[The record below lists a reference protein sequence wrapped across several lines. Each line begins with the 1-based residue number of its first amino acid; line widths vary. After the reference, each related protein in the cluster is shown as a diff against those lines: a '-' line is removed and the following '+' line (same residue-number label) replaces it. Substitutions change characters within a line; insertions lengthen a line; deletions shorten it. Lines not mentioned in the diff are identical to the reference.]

1 MTDLRAT
8 AAVAPKPFVSIGITT
23 YRRPDL
29 LRQCV
34 HSILSQDFDDFEIL
48 VGNDDVGE
56 DITADKLGV
65 DDLRLKIV
73 NHKHNRR
80 EIGNMNELLRLASGR
95 YFMWLA
101 DDDLLHPD
109 FLRRASTLLTA
120 NDFPPCYYSSYR
132 LFHGTD
138 TPEFPTAY
146 PGYPIEVDGPAFLDG
161 YFGGRFRVIS
171 VYGLFDTATLSHRV
185 GGVTELC
192 QASVALYSEYLFL
205 LRCAL
210 AMERILYDALP
221 LVYSRVH
228 LGSWGGSN
236 AEVSLYSQ
244 AGHALI
250 QAALPATARLPQRVR
265 RRVLLGVCDI
275 HLRAYAGQITL
286 VTATQPIFRLGML
299 YRAVRQFF
307 AEADWML
314 GAVINGVRM
323 HVLDAAWQEG
333 LRKLVFG
340 VRIPF
345 VALGS
350 MTLRRLRKAHEE
362 G

>member
-1 MTDLRAT
+1 MTDFC
-8 AAVAPKPFVSIGITT
+8 AAPDVRPPPLVSIGITT

-34 HSILSQDFDDFEIL
+34 LSILSQDFSDFEIL
-48 VGNDDVGE
+48 VGNDAAGE
-56 DITADKLGV
+56 DITAQQLGI
-65 DDLRLKIV
+65 DDPRLQIV
-73 NHKHNRR
+73 NHERNRR
-80 EIGNMNELLRLASGR
+80 EIGNMNELLRIASGR

-109 FLRRASTLLTA
+109 FLRRARTLLA
-120 NDFPPCYYSSYR
+120 AQNFPPCYYSSYR
-132 LFHGTD
+132 LFRGAAPPDFATLD
-138 TPEFPTAY
+138 PRDPV
-146 PGYPIEVDGPAFLDG
+146 EVDGPAFLDG

-171 VYGLFDTATLSHRV
+171 VCGLFDTATLRRRV

-192 QASVALYSEYLFL
+192 QAGVGLYSEYLFL

-228 LGSWGGSN
+228 QGSWGGSN
-236 AEVSLYSQ
+236 AEVCLYSQ

-250 QAALPATARLPQRVR
+250 RAALPATASLPERVR
-265 RRVLLGVCDI
+265 RRVILGVCDI
-275 HLRAYAGQITL
+275 HLRAYAGQIML
-286 VTATQPIFRLGML
+286 VSATQPIFRLAALRG
-299 YRAVRQFF
+299 AVRQFF
-307 AEADWML
+307 SEADWML
-314 GAVINGVRM
+314 GAVVNGLRM
-323 HVLDAAWQEG
+323 SALDAAWQEV

-350 MTLRRLRKAHEE
+350 MTLRRIRKAHEK